1 MERDGR
7 EVHLV
12 KDGMEISGTKEEPRD
27 RDEGGDIPTTPSTT
41 RNV

>member
-1 MERDGR
+1 M
-7 EVHLV
+7 

-41 RNV
+41 RRCVTMKMM